1 MSARSATKAQGTD
14 PIKLQASSRR
24 KAPTLTVVPQ
34 ATSNGARQLI
44 DTSAQ
49 SAPPAAAMVV
59 PRRSTAPQVLRRRQ
73 IAADVAATA
82 AGLAV
87 ACALVNIPADDFAVG
102 STIWLVVTAGLAW
115 MCCLGMNRLYMARAV
130 QRAGEEIKRIGAS
143 GLAATG
149 LTLLISSIAG
159 VGAPERWYAL
169 SFVTTAAALVV
180 ERLIARSAF
189 NRMRA
194 AGSLRRRVAIIGTDR
209 NAQELY
215 RTVAKQ
221 PQLGYEIAGYI
232 SANDRERHQVG
243 QGRVIGRLSDVVDTL
258 HATGCVGVLVSL
270 NSVNAVEVNRLS
282 RQLTDAG
289 FHVALSTSLRDF
301 DVTRLRP
308 QAIGEQTLVYLE
320 PTIRGGWRSRAKRV
334 FDVMLAIVGLTI
346 GAPIMAV
353 AAIAIRLD
361 SPGPVLFRQRRVGR
375 DGAEFEMIKLRTM
388 TVDAEQR
395 LADIAALNESD
406 GPLFKVAADPRITR
420 VGRILRRTS
429 IDELP
434 QFWNILRGEMS
445 VVGPRPALP
454 KEVAEWDDQLR
465 ERLRVLPG
473 LTGIWQVSGRSSTTF
488 AEYKRLD
495 LYYVDNWSLVHDV
508 RIVLKTVA
516 VVALQRG
523 AS

>member
-1 MSARSATKAQGTD
+1 M
-14 PIKLQASSRR
+14 
-24 KAPTLTVVPQ
+24 VPQ

-87 ACALVNIPADDFAVG
+87 ASALVNIPADDFAVG

-115 MCCLGMNRLYMARAV
+115 MCCLGMNRLYMAHAV

-149 LTLLISSIAG
+149 THAAHLEHRRDRT
-159 VGAPERWYAL
+159 PERWYAL

-243 QGRVIGRLSDVVDTL
+243 QG
-258 HATGCVGVLVSL
+258 A
-270 NSVNAVEVNRLS
+270 
-282 RQLTDAG
+282 
-289 FHVALSTSLRDF
+289 
-301 DVTRLRP
+301 
-308 QAIGEQTLVYLE
+308 
-320 PTIRGGWRSRAKRV
+320 
-334 FDVMLAIVGLTI
+334 
-346 GAPIMAV
+346 
-353 AAIAIRLD
+353 
-361 SPGPVLFRQRRVGR
+361 
-375 DGAEFEMIKLRTM
+375 
-388 TVDAEQR
+388 
-395 LADIAALNESD
+395 
-406 GPLFKVAADPRITR
+406 
-420 VGRILRRTS
+420 
-429 IDELP
+429 
-434 QFWNILRGEMS
+434 
-445 VVGPRPALP
+445 
-454 KEVAEWDDQLR
+454 
-465 ERLRVLPG
+465 
-473 LTGIWQVSGRSSTTF
+473 
-488 AEYKRLD
+488 
-495 LYYVDNWSLVHDV
+495 
-508 RIVLKTVA
+508 
-516 VVALQRG
+516 
-523 AS
+523 